1 MAVVFDDS
9 KEYPHGAVLE
19 ASADGKTYYKVAD
32 EVKGGRME
40 ASFKKRRKV
49 KSLRLR
55 LLREQTNRLTI
66 REFYFR

>member
-19 ASADGKTYYKVAD
+19 ASAVGKTYYKVTD
-32 EVKGGRME
+32 EAKGGRME
-40 ASFKKRRKV
+40 ARFKTQRKV

-55 LLREQTNRLTI
+55 LTREQQNRLTI